1 MIDKKLMLGK
11 PVADKLT
18 EDLIQKVD
26 ALGERG
32 FFPKLAMVKV
42 GNREEDSAYERGALS
57 RCEKCNIKT
66 ETINLSEDCTQ
77 EEYIDTLKKLN
88 EDKSV
93 HGILCFRPLPSQID
107 EEVVKYFIDDRK
119 DVDCFSPVNLVK
131 IMSGDKTGFPPCTP
145 MGVIEILK
153 FYDVDLTGKNVTV
166 LGRSMVVGKPLS
178 MLLLN
183 RNSTVTICHSRSKDL
198 KEIAKNS
205 DIVVSCMGVAKMID
219 EEYIANDAVVVD
231 VGINFDDEG
240 KMCGDI
246 DFDDVYEKVSKIT
259 PVPRGVGSVTSSI
272 LARHVVKA
280 CIQLNNLK

>member
-1 MIDKKLMLGK
+1 MTDEKLMLGK

-18 EDLIQKVD
+18 EDLIKKVED
-26 ALGERG
+26 LSEKG
-32 FFPKLAMVKV
+32 FLPKLVMVKV
-42 GNREEDSAYERGALS
+42 GNRDEDSAYERGALS
-57 RCEKCNIKT
+57 RCKKCNIET
-66 ETINLSEDCTQ
+66 ETISLSEDCTQ
-77 EEYIDTLKKLN
+77 KEYIDILKKLN
-88 EDKSV
+88 EDESV
-93 HGILCFRPLPSQID
+93 HGILCFRPLPSQIN

-183 RNSTVTICHSRSKDL
+183 RNSTVTICHSKSKDL
-198 KEIAKNS
+198 KKIAKKS
-205 DIVVSCMGVAKMID
+205 DIVVSCMGVARMID
-219 EEYIANDAVVVD
+219 NKYIGKDSVVVD
-231 VGINFDDEG
+231 VGINFDSDG
-240 KMCGDI
+240 KMCGDV
-246 DFDDVYEKVSKIT
+246 DFDDVYESVKKIT
-259 PVPRGVGSVTSSI
+259 PVPKGVGSVTSSI

-280 CIQLNNLK
+280 CIQINNLK